1 MKGGMQF
8 ADDKPPEYGDISLY
22 GNGNG
27 DEQKNLQF
35 KKKEVQTHSKLKDGT
50 HLKFTLYNI
59 EPFHEYEKTTFD
71 LSNLLGDDI
80 NSIEHLYLCGFL
92 TGWEKK
98 EFFIKKGKVGDEG
111 NKTENN
117 KKLFEEIGKALNKIC
132 SDKIKYSEKIQI
144 ILAHSTEKKTLCI
157 IFNMSGIDSK
167 WYDLLKKK
175 YLPDTSFS
183 DEKILEKKI
192 ETSQLENLIEFTN
205 EYLPENSSIAY
216 NKLRLLESL
225 LFVPQREISSIAHN
239 KLRLLESLLF
249 VPQPSV
255 AEVAPSAPSAPR
267 PSRGRGRNA
276 APGPRR
282 GRDAALR
289 QLFPLPRRQTAA
301 QQQQQQN

>member
-8 ADDKPPEYGDISLY
+8 VDINPPVSGQLSFN
-22 GNGNG
+22 GNGN
-27 DEQKNLQF
+27 EKNLQF

-59 EPFHEYEKTTFD
+59 EPFHEYENKTFD
-71 LSNLLGDDI
+71 LSDLGDDMKDI

-167 WYDLLKKK
+167 WYDLLKKI

-192 ETSQLENLIEFTN
+192 EPSQLENLIEFTN
-205 EYLPENSSIAY
+205 ENLIIINP
-216 NKLRLLESL
+216 KTRFLLGL
-225 LFVPQREISSIAHN
+225 LF
-239 KLRLLESLLF
+239 
-249 VPQPSV
+249 
-255 AEVAPSAPSAPR
+255 
-267 PSRGRGRNA
+267 
-276 APGPRR
+276 
-282 GRDAALR
+282 
-289 QLFPLPRRQTAA
+289 
-301 QQQQQQN
+301 QNEKVEATVGA